1 MAMKTG
7 KKMGIL
13 CVALLLV
20 LGSEAQVN
28 YRAAS
33 AAIAVAGTSSLNN
46 WELKSQNGTVTA
58 TFEMDENGKP
68 IEVIGLSVTLGVA
81 SLKSGKTGL
90 DNNAYRS
97 LLVHDFAQ
105 IKFGSV
111 QGTIKPSGPN
121 YIVVCNGIMQVAGK
135 SVNTSIVATCVLQ
148 ADGSLSCT
156 GTKDMKM
163 TDFDITPP
171 SFMLGTI
178 KTGNEIKLSFST
190 VLKKY

>member
-1 MAMKTG
+1 MKTE
-7 KKMGIL
+7 KKLGIL

-58 TFEMDENGKP
+58 TFEMDETGKP

-81 SLKSGKTGL
+81 TLKSGKTGL
-90 DNNAYRS
+90 DNNAYKS

-135 SVNTSIVATCVLQ
+135 SVNTSIVATCVIQ